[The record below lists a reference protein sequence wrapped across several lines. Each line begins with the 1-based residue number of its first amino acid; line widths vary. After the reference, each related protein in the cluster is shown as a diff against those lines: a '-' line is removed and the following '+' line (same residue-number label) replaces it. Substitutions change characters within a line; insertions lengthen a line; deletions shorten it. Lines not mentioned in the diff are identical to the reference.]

1 MAMLNNQMVPISW
14 GFSSTLR
21 RTKNRRDSASNLA
34 TYSSWRC
41 RCQIWN
47 QKKSMYVYYSMHIYI
62 YTSMEKP
69 CICNH
74 IYIYYVTFYGKA
86 I

>member
-21 RTKNRRDSASNLA
+21 RKKNRRDSASNLA

-47 QKKSMYVYYSMHIYI
+47 QKKVCMYIIQCIYI
-62 YTSMEKP
+62 YIYGKAMYMQS
-69 CICNH
+69 
-74 IYIYYVTFYGKA
+74 YIYYVTFYGTA

>member
-21 RTKNRRDSASNLA
+21 RKKKLSRFCFQSGHILVLALQMPNLEP
-34 TYSSWRC
+34 
-41 RCQIWN
+41 
-47 QKKSMYVYYSMHIYI
+47 KKSMYVYYSMHIYI
-62 YTSMEKP
+62 YIYGKAMYMQS
-69 CICNH
+69 
-74 IYIYYVTFYGKA
+74 YIYYVTFYGKA